1 MRQGGST
8 GEVVPGERE
17 TRGLSTRSFRLAQ
30 RERKK
35 RHEGPTMTTNKL
47 NKARVADL
55 HMTMTGHVERGDIP
69 GIVTL
74 IGRGD
79 EIHVDAIGMKTV
91 SGKEPM
97 SRHTIFRVA

>member
-1 MRQGGST
+1 
-8 GEVVPGERE
+8 
-17 TRGLSTRSFRLAQ
+17 
-30 RERKK
+30 
-35 RHEGPTMTTNKL
+35 MTTNKL

-79 EIHVDAIGMKTV
+79 EIHADAIGMKTV
-91 SGKEPM
+91 GGKDAM
-97 SRHTIFRVA
+97 RRDTIFRIASITKPITAAATMILS